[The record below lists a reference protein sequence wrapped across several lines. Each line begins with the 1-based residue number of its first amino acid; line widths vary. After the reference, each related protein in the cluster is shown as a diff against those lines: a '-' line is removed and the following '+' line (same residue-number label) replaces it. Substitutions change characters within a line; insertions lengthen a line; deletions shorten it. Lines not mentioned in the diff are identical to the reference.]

1 MKSAALILGWIL
13 TILGGCFALVFG
25 LFTLFYL
32 GCGGY
37 GIIIAFGMTGPACLA
52 AMVALALGI
61 VLKDRAQRI
70 TTVDRSKSA
79 SFPHSAN
86 HPLSTGE
93 TVMTNQASRPS
104 DSPQPP
110 NDDAHG
116 VYNPITLEDV
126 QSADTDPFFTGLD
139 KPFARNLGAILF
151 IVIFFLANR
160 SPAVA
165 PVLLVILLAC
175 LLYRMSERERAIAAV
190 PLTLSSV
197 LLASELAGPLGF
209 WGHFMSYLPRQV
221 ALSNAETGL
230 SWLPLF
236 FSACLFFTPSKR
248 THTSRV
254 VFWYSFALLLSGLLP
269 GMGYLFIAGLLYYTL
284 FVAIFIS
291 LLLDLQPQLAVPRP
305 LAASPQP
312 ARA

>member
-1 MKSAALILGWIL
+1 MKSAALIFGWIL
-13 TILGGCFALVFG
+13 IILGGFFALVFG
-25 LFTLFYL
+25 LFTFFYL
-32 GCGGY
+32 GRGPY

-61 VLKDRAQRI
+61 VLKDRAKRI

-79 SFPHSAN
+79 SFQHSTN

-93 TVMTNQASRPS
+93 TVMTNQTNRPS
-104 DSPQPP
+104 DSPQGP
-110 NDDAHG
+110 NDARG

-151 IVIFFLANR
+151 IVIFFLVNR

-165 PVLLVILLAC
+165 PLLLVILLAC
-175 LLYRMSERERAIAAV
+175 LLYRMSERQRAIAAV

-221 ALSNAETGL
+221 AVSNAETGL

-236 FSACLFFTPSKR
+236 FSAYLFFTPSKR

-269 GMGYLFIAGLLYYTL
+269 GIGYLFIAGLLYYTL

-291 LLLDLQPQLAVPRP
+291 LILDLQPNLTMPRP
-305 LAASPQP
+305 LAPSPQP